1 MKMFDINFSYV
12 EPRWGDA
19 QIPAETEQE
28 ARDEFDLY
36 IKEFYPEAEEL
47 EIMNI
52 QEEKDDDVT
61 IS

>member
-1 MKMFDINFSYV
+1 MKMFNIEFSYN

-36 IKEFYPEAEEL
+36 IKEFYPEAVDIEVTSIKKEDEEPL
-47 EIMNI
+47 
-52 QEEKDDDVT
+52 QK
-61 IS
+61 